1 MEQKPLRTFRTNS
14 QCAKILQ
21 YLKDGKSLTVEK
33 ARDLRFGSN
42 LRSRISD
49 LERAGYT
56 IKREMIR
63 FSGGYVAQYSLGIDN
78 EAK

>member
-1 MEQKPLRTFRTNS
+1 MQGVLKTFRTNS

-21 YLKDGKSLTVEK
+21 YLKNGNSLTVEK
-33 ARDLRFGSN
+33 ARHLGYGSN

-49 LERAGYT
+49 IEKAGYKINHKM
-56 IKREMIR
+56 IK
-63 FSGGYVAQYSLGIDN
+63 FSGGYVAQYSLGEDN